1 MVNVTSYFVVNSK
14 LVIYIYYIASMVIPC
29 RVDN

>member
-14 LVIYIYYIASMVIPC
+14 LVIHIYYIASMVIPC